1 MSAQAVC
8 RLCKKQLIAFG
19 SRLPRV
25 SLFAVL
31 KNKELVTA
39 PQTTVELHKL
49 FLQMGFPLQK
59 GKTFSELCCL
69 SCARKTVRC

>member
-8 RLCKKQLIAFG
+8 RLCKKQLIAFA

-39 PQTTVELHKL
+39 PQTTVELHQL

-59 GKTFSELCCL
+59 GKKLL
-69 SCARKTVRC
+69 RIVLLIVRS